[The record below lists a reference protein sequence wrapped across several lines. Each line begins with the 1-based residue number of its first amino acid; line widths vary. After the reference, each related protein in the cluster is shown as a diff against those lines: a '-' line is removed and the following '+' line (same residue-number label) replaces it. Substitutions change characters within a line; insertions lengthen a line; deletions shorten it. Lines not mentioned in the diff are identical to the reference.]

1 MGAGGGDSCE
11 VESRQGLFLRGLLSY
26 YGAMRFL
33 LQLSSAVI
41 FLSSPVFGEEKPGT
55 VDFLEDV
62 LPVLAGK
69 CFPCH
74 GPDKAKRKSGLRL
87 DTAEGIFSTRKSGR
101 RVGKPGDA
109 GSSLLIERV
118 ETADPD
124 ELMPPADS
132 ELVLSPEEAGVL
144 RSWVE
149 SGARWKEHWAYK
161 APERPALPEVKDPG
175 WVRNPIDAFVL
186 SRLEKANLAPAPAAS
201 STTLLRR
208 LWLDLT
214 GVPPG
219 PAELQR
225 SLEDSNPGSWEKVVD
240 RLLASPHFGERSA
253 QDWLDAARYADTT
266 GYAADKPREM
276 WVYREWVIDAFNFD
290 MPFDQFTVEQLAGD
304 MLPGATTSQKIATG
318 FHRNSMQAKGN
329 NPRKEEFRVKGVVDR
344 VNTTGRVWLGISL
357 ECAEC
362 HTHKYDPISQ
372 RDYYR
377 VYALFNNIPHLGEG
391 YGVHGP
397 RLKVPP
403 PRQQEE
409 LASLERRRSELLKW
423 QALRAEQLAGGE
435 FTPEEISRLLAG
447 APGALASWRL
457 SGDLAPQRVKAGGL
471 LPSGGVPEWVEGP
484 PALGKG
490 AARFNGKNSLLAEN
504 NPQFDLTGSFTIS
517 AWVRTKSAVADIV
530 SKYDWL
536 SGQRS
541 FVFGIGGEG
550 DKNGT
555 PGHLFGWVSA
565 TAAAWNGAQIHSSF
579 AVNDGQWHHLA
590 FVFDAGKSMK
600 LFIDGKQDL
609 EAKLVG
615 KAPGKVASSSRRI
628 AIGAGYTKSEVPD
641 EFFIKGDLADLRLY
655 SRALADMDTVLSP
668 STGIR
673 AAVEKNPS
681 LRNEKERALVR
692 DFALE
697 ADPGL
702 QDAREELAGI
712 DRRKKEL
719 SGRQVTVPVMVE
731 LKEPR
736 KTHILI
742 RGDFRDKGDEVEPGL
757 PDLFSTDRAA
767 EPRDRLGFARWLING
782 KNPLVARVTVNR
794 IWQRYFG
801 RGLVGTT
808 GDFGLR
814 GEVPSHPKLLDW
826 LAEEL
831 VDSGWDLKVIHRLIV
846 SSETYR
852 QSSVAT
858 LEQRSADPFN
868 RFLARAGRSR
878 LPAEQIRDLSLAAGG
893 LLDQRIGGASVF
905 PVQPGN
911 YWGEKGQEKD
921 SGKWVTSRGRD
932 LYRRGLYTY
941 WKRMALYPSFW
952 ILDAPTR
959 QVCTMSRAV
968 TNTPVQ
974 ALVTLNDPVFFEAS
988 RGFAVRVLKEAA
1000 PGVKE
1005 RLRHAF
1011 LVALSRFPLEQEEAA
1026 FASLLSSL
1034 SKHYRADPAAAARVH
1049 PGAAGLAAG
1058 AELAAWTVLSSTL
1071 LNLDE
1076 AITRE

>member
-1 MGAGGGDSCE
+1 M
-11 VESRQGLFLRGLLSY
+11 RLLLS
-26 YGAMRFL
+26 
-33 LQLSSAVI
+33 LSLAVI
-41 FLSSPVFGEEKPGT
+41 FLSSPAFGKEKPGE

-62 LPVLAGK
+62 RPILAGK

-87 DTAEGIFSTRKSGR
+87 DTAGGIFSKRKSGH
-101 RVGKPGDA
+101 RVVVPGDSA
-109 GSSLLIERV
+109 SSLLIERV
-118 ETADPD
+118 ATSDAD
-124 ELMPPADS
+124 ELMPPVDS
-132 ELVLSPEEAGVL
+132 ELALSPGQVDIL
-144 RSWVE
+144 RRWVD
-149 SGARWKEHWAYK
+149 SGAQWKEHWAYR
-161 APERPALPEVKDPG
+161 APVRPPLPEVKDSA
-175 WVRNPIDAFVL
+175 WVRNPVDAFVL
-186 SRLEKANLAPAPAAS
+186 ARLEKENLAPAPAAS

-214 GVPPG
+214 GTPPA

-225 SLEDSNPGSWEKVVD
+225 CLEDSNPDSWEKVVD

-276 WVYREWVIDAFNFD
+276 WVYREWVIDAFNSD

-304 MLPGATTSQKIATG
+304 LLPGATVSQKIATG

-344 VNTTGRVWLGISL
+344 VNTTGRVWLGLSL

-362 HTHKYDPISQ
+362 HDHKYDPVSQ

-397 RLKVPP
+397 LLKVPP
-403 PRQQEE
+403 PRQQAE
-409 LASLERRRSELLKW
+409 LASLERRRSQLGKLKARRVEELGSREYTPGEITR
-423 QALRAEQLAGGE
+423 LR
-435 FTPEEISRLLAG
+435 AG
-447 APGALASWRL
+447 APGALAAWGL
-457 SGDLAPQRVKAGGL
+457 SGDLVPARAKAGEL
-471 LPSGGVPEWVEGP
+471 LPSGGTVDWVEGP
-484 PALGKG
+484 PSLGG
-490 AARFNGKNSLLAEN
+490 RAARFAGKSSLLVENNSL
-504 NPQFDLTGSFTIS
+504 FDLTGSFTIS

-541 FVFGIGGEG
+541 FVFGVGGEG
-550 DKNGT
+550 DKNAV
-555 PGHLFGWVSA
+555 PGHLFGWVSS
-565 TAAAWNGAQIHSSF
+565 TAAAWNGAQVHSSL
-579 AVNDGQWHHLA
+579 AVNDGRWHHVA

-615 KAPGKVASSSRRI
+615 KAPGKVASSSRRLS
-628 AIGAGYTKSEVPD
+628 IGAGYTKSEVPD
-641 EFFIKGDLADLRLY
+641 EFFIKGDLADVRLY
-655 SRALADMDTVLSP
+655 ARALGNMDTVLSP
-668 STGIR
+668 ATGIL
-673 AAVEKNPS
+673 AAVKKKPA
-681 LRNEKERALVR
+681 LRNEKELALIR
-692 DFALE
+692 KFSLE
-697 ADPGL
+697 ADPWL
-702 QDAREELAGI
+702 QDARDELAGI

-719 SGRQVTVPVMVE
+719 SGKLVTAPVMVE

-742 RGDFRDKGDEVEPGL
+742 RGDFRARGDAVEPGL
-757 PDLFSTDRAA
+757 PDLFSRDRAA
-767 EPRDRLGFARWLING
+767 EPRDRLGFSRWLING
-782 KNPLVARVTVNR
+782 ENPLVARVTVNR

-814 GEVPSHPKLLDW
+814 GEVPSHPGLLDW

-831 VDSGWDLKVIHRLIV
+831 VDSGWDLKVIHRLV
-846 SSETYR
+846 VTSETYR
-852 QSSVAT
+852 QSSAAT
-858 LEQRSADPFN
+858 KEQRTADPFN
-868 RFLARAGRSR
+868 RFLSRAGRSR

-893 LLDQRIGGASVF
+893 LLDQRIGGVSVF
-905 PVQPGN
+905 PLQPGN

-968 TNTPVQ
+968 TNTPIQ

-988 RGFAVRVLKEAA
+988 RGFASRVLKEAA
-1000 PGVKE
+1000 PGLKA

-1011 LVALSRFPLEQEEAA
+1011 LIALSRPPLQQEEEAFAA
-1026 FASLLSSL
+1026 LFASLSRRY
-1034 SKHYRADPAAAARVH
+1034 KAAPEAAARVH
-1049 PGAAGLAAG
+1049 PGAAGLPAG
-1058 AELAAWTVLSSTL
+1058 AELAAWTILSSTL

>member
-1 MGAGGGDSCE
+1 MGDSC
-11 VESRQGLFLRGLLSY
+11 VVLRHQGLSRRGLLSY
-26 YGAMRFL
+26 YGAMRL
-33 LQLSSAVI
+33 LLSMSLAVI
-41 FLSSPVFGEEKPGT
+41 FLSVPGFGKEKPGE

-62 LPVLAGK
+62 RPILAGK

-74 GPDKAKRKSGLRL
+74 GPDKAKRKSRLRL
-87 DTAEGIFSTRKSGR
+87 DTAAGVFSKRKSGH
-101 RVGKPGDA
+101 RVVVPGDPDA
-109 GSSLLIERV
+109 SLLIERV
-118 ETADPD
+118 EASDQD
-124 ELMPPADS
+124 ELMPPVDS
-132 ELVLSPEEAGVL
+132 ELALSPVQVDIL
-144 RSWVE
+144 RRWVD
-149 SGARWKEHWAYK
+149 SGAQWKEHWAYK
-161 APERPALPEVKDPG
+161 VPVRPSLPRAEGSG
-175 WVRNPIDAFVL
+175 WVRNPVDAFVL
-186 SRLEKANLAPAPAAS
+186 SRLEKENLAPAPAAS

-214 GVPPG
+214 GTPPS

-225 SLEDSNPGSWEKVVD
+225 CLEDRSPDSWEKVVD

-276 WVYREWVIDAFNFD
+276 WVYREWVINAFNFD

-304 MLPGATTSQKIATG
+304 LLPGATVSQKIATG

-344 VNTTGRVWLGISL
+344 VNTTGRVWLGVSL

-362 HTHKYDPISQ
+362 HDHKYDPISQ

-397 RLKVPP
+397 QLKVPP

-409 LASLERRRSELLKW
+409 LDSLERRRSQLVEL
-423 QALRAEQLAGGE
+423 QARRLEQLGSHEYTPGE
-435 FTPEEISRLLAG
+435 ITRLLAA
-447 APGALASWRL
+447 APGALAAWGL
-457 SGDLAPQRVKAGGL
+457 SGDLVPARAKAGEL
-471 LPSGGVPEWVEGP
+471 LPVGGAVDWVEGP
-484 PALGKG
+484 PSLGKQ
-490 AARFNGKNSLLAEN
+490 AARFDGKSALLAEN
-504 NPQFDLTGSFTIS
+504 NPLLDLTGSFTIS

-565 TAAAWNGAQIHSSF
+565 TAAAWNGAQVHSSF
-579 AVNDGQWHHLA
+579 AVNDGRWHHVA

-609 EAKLVG
+609 QAKLVG
-615 KAPGKVASSSRRI
+615 KAPGKVASSTRRLS
-628 AIGAGYTKSEVPD
+628 IGAGYTKSEVPD
-641 EFFIKGDLADLRLY
+641 EFFIKGDLAAVRLY
-655 SRALADMDTVLSP
+655 ASALENMDTVLSP
-668 STGIR
+668 ATGIL
-673 AAVEKNPS
+673 AAVKKKPA
-681 LRNEKERALVR
+681 LRNEKELALIR
-692 DFALE
+692 GFALQ
-697 ADPGL
+697 ADTWL
-702 QDAREELAGI
+702 QDARAELAGI
-712 DRRKKEL
+712 ARRKKEL
-719 SGRQVTVPVMVE
+719 SGKLVTAPVMVE

-742 RGDFRDKGDEVEPGL
+742 RGDFRARGDAVEPGL
-757 PDLFSTDRAA
+757 PDLFSRDRAA
-767 EPRDRLGFARWLING
+767 EPRDRLGFSRWLING
-782 KNPLVARVTVNR
+782 ENPLVARVTVNR

-814 GEVPSHPKLLDW
+814 GEIPSHPQLLDW

-831 VDSGWDLKVIHRLIV
+831 VDSGWDLKVIHRLV
-846 SSETYR
+846 VTSATYR
-852 QSSVAT
+852 QSSAAAK
-858 LEQRSADPFN
+858 EQRSADPFN

-893 LLDQRIGGASVF
+893 LLDHRIGGASVF
-905 PVQPGN
+905 PLQPGN

-968 TNTPVQ
+968 TNTPIQ

-988 RGFAVRVLKEAA
+988 RGLASRVLKEAA
-1000 PGVKE
+1000 PGVKA

-1011 LVALSRFPLEQEEAA
+1011 LIALSRPPLQQEEDA
-1026 FASLLSSL
+1026 FTALLTSL
-1034 SKHYRADPAAAARVH
+1034 SERYEASPEAAARVH
-1049 PGAAGLAAG
+1049 PGAAGRPAG
-1058 AELAAWTVLSSTL
+1058 AELAAWTILSSTL